1 VWFNLLVLSK
11 QSAVKGGSTYV
22 FSCELE
28 THYTVGVFVRTD
40 HSAAHLPALGI
51 LPGRFHV

>member
-1 VWFNLLVLSK
+1 
-11 QSAVKGGSTYV
+11 VKGGSTYV